1 MDEEF
6 YPACNFNEIEENEIE
21 LTKIAGKSILLIKHK
36 GEIFAVGS
44 RCPHMG
50 CPLAEGK
57 LSEYLLTCP
66 CHMWSFD
73 IRTGEYQV
81 KKSIKLETYETKIEN
96 GKILVKPIA
105 NF

>member
-1 MDEEF
+1 MSAEF
-6 YPACNFNEIEENEIE
+6 FPTLNIDDIEENEIE
-21 LTKIAGKSILLIKHK
+21 LAKVADRSILLIKQK

-50 CPLAEGK
+50 CPLAESK
-57 LSEYLLTCP
+57 LSEYILTCP

-81 KKSIKLETYETKIEN
+81 KKSIKLETYETKIDN
-96 GKILVKPIA
+96 GKILVKT
-105 NF
+105 